1 MKNEEQKAANELPP
15 FIDKIKNDIL
25 RDVLFILYEL
35 WKRKWA
41 QFVLIIVAMVI
52 GVFFAQLLFD
62 LYTKI
67 DPLNRKIV
75 HLEAEVEFLTN
86 KIKKLQEQSFEL
98 EKNNRKLQVESEALK
113 DEVNKLNEK
122 LKSLYA
128 QFEQFSR
135 IKVETLPIAIDEFQ
149 NFLKDKNFLYHK
161 EGVDL
166 TDSEKNFIESAAI
179 TFAELIQMELAYKEL
194 CITMGISKQEAKK
207 YTGFDHESIG
217 HVSSVLSYCGKKL
230 MAYKVLEM
238 NKILLDLKYD
248 RWENKWQILYD
259 QLKDSSKLKATSGIK
274 GPG

>member
-98 EKNNRKLQVESEALK
+98 EKNNRKLQ
-113 DEVNKLNEK
+113 
-122 LKSLYA
+122 
-128 QFEQFSR
+128 
-135 IKVETLPIAIDEFQ
+135 T
-149 NFLKDKNFLYHK
+149 
-161 EGVDL
+161 
-166 TDSEKNFIESAAI
+166 
-179 TFAELIQMELAYKEL
+179 
-194 CITMGISKQEAKK
+194 AKK
-207 YTGFDHESIG
+207 S
-217 HVSSVLSYCGKKL
+217 
-230 MAYKVLEM
+230 
-238 NKILLDLKYD
+238 
-248 RWENKWQILYD
+248 
-259 QLKDSSKLKATSGIK
+259 
-274 GPG
+274 